1 MDTPNKMLLL
11 AAAGA
16 VLALPALFVAQRP
29 TPGATPGA
37 TPSPTRA
44 EATTPGLVSWHPDFD
59 AAVRA
64 ARRSAKPVLLF
75 QLLGDLD
82 QTFC

>member
-1 MDTPNKMLLL
+1 METPHKLLL
-11 AAAGA
+11 VAAAGA
-16 VLALPALFVAQRP
+16 VLALPALLIAQS
-29 TPGATPGA
+29 
-37 TPSPTRA
+37 PSASSARA
-44 EATTPGLVSWHPDFD
+44 EATTPGLVRWHEDFD

-75 QLLGDLD
+75 QLLGELD